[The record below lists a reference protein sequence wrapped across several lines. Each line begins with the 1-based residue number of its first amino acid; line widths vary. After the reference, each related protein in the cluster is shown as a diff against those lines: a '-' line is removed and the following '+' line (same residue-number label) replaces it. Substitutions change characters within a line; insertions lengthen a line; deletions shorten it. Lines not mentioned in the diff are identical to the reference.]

1 MNTRFECLA
10 ALSLVIILS
19 AVVGCGSGGNADKDA
34 GVGKSAAAANSEGAE
49 NGGSADDAKPVKTEP
64 KVAIE
69 TNLGTITVRLNADKA
84 YLTVQNFLQYVD
96 DKYYDGT
103 IFHDVTKGYAVLGGG
118 YTKDM
123 AQKQERSP
131 VRNEAHNGLKNVRGT
146 IAMVRKPDVIDSAT
160 SQFMFNLSDN
170 DFLDHKGD
178 SNSADYGY
186 CVFGEVIEGMD
197 VLDKI
202 GAQAVKEVPVTNGEP
217 FPRVPVETVMIRS
230 IRRVR

>member
-1 MNTRFECLA
+1 MNTRFECLP
-10 ALSLVIILS
+10 ALLLAIILS
-19 AVVGCGSGGNADKDA
+19 VAVGCGTEGNADKA
-34 GVGKSAAAANSEGAE
+34 GGDDKSATTDDGEGVE
-49 NGGSADDAKPVKTEP
+49 NAGSAADSERAKAEP
-64 KVAIE
+64 KVVIE
-69 TNLGTITVRLNADKA
+69 TNLGTVTVRLNPQKA

-96 DKYYDGT
+96 DKHYDGT
-103 IFHDVTKGYAVLGGG
+103 IFHDVTKSYAVLGGG

-131 VRNEAHNGLKNVRGT
+131 VRNEARNGLKNVRGT
-146 IAMVRKPDVIDSAT
+146 IAMARKPDVIDSAT
-160 SQFMFNLSDN
+160 CQFMFNLADN

-178 SNSADYGY
+178 TTAADYGY
-186 CVFGEVIEGMD
+186 CVFGEVVEGMD

-202 GAQAVKEVPVTNGEP
+202 GAQAVKEVPVSDGEP